1 MLSSTKFTV
10 LTYDTSGN
18 LGVIVCTT
26 DNSTITVNSFQNL
39 FSTTYYLRGASFFN
53 INSSL
58 IGICLSDDN
67 SYYSYATTINIG
79 TTTASLNSSDTIQVP
94 GALGSDLS
102 YITAGTITLGSQY
115 LVTVIDNTSTAT
127 EVGYFINY
135 AASSGK
141 KLNGTTISKW
151 NGITPSKINS
161 I

>member
-58 IGICLSDDN
+58 IGICLSDYN